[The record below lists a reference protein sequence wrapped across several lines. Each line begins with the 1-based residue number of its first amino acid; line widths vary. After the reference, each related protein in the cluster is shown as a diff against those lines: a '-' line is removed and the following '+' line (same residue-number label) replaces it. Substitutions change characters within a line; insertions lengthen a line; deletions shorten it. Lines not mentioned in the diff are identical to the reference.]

1 MTPTAE
7 IKTIS
12 RDELKAKIDRCDKFI
27 LVETLP
33 EESYRFGHLPGAIN
47 LPPSQVTARAYQVL
61 PDLTA
66 DIVLYCARPT

>member
-1 MTPTAE
+1 MTPTAD
-7 IKTIS
+7 IKTIT
-12 RDELKAKIDRCDKFI
+12 REELKAKIDNGDQFI

-33 EESYRFGHLPGAIN
+33 AETYQFGHLPGAIN
-47 LPPSQVTARAYQVL
+47 LPPGQITARAYQVL